1 MSLLNKAIEGKI
13 PVYFVLAHG
22 KDYSPT
28 SQTVTSVPKNKLLI
42 LPVDIGDMLTYEAAE
57 ELAKKLSS
65 KVKLSQFLRTIP
77 TNSAFDSQRELAS
90 REISLRYHC
99 ASNVCSSN
107 KYRPPVYQDVEGLGL
122 CNFQLNICA
131 SDVNVGESINSK
143 YFRDCSIN
151 QMDFVDLDS
160 VYGQD
165 QGVQALL
172 GLRTGENA
180 ALIAAKNK
188 QLQLALRA
196 EEREAEANRQAEL
209 DAGVTDE
216 LNAIQAVSEEY
227 ERQKDTKMKFIII
240 GILFLLLV
248 VVAILNL

>member
-1 MSLLNKAIEGKI
+1 MS
-13 PVYFVLAHG
+13 
-22 KDYSPT
+22 S
-28 SQTVTSVPKNKLLI
+28 
-42 LPVDIGDMLTYEAAE
+42 DIGIDDAGCEANPMDARCSCYNVLYKDCDANTTIPGCKE
-57 ELAKKLSS
+57 AVEWKNSVIDL
-65 KVKLSQFLRTIP
+65 IP